1 MPVCKPIMVP
11 VYYFVCVRSGH
22 RDPKKRLSFELVT
35 QVPATVENAP
45 GAAYELLAID
55 AAKSVLRRRLSVRT
69 QWNTHVSV
77 FEGLEI
83 PRTTPKLAENGCR
96 VWFLEYP

>member
-1 MPVCKPIMVP
+1 MVP
-11 VYYFVCVRSGH
+11 VYYFVCVRSEH
-22 RDPKKRLSFELVT
+22 RDPKKRLSFELLT
-35 QVPATVENAP
+35 QVPATAAENAP

-55 AAKSVLRRRLSVRT
+55 AAKSVLRGRLSIRT
-69 QWNTHVSV
+69 QWNVQISA

-96 VWFLEYP
+96 VWTLKSP